1 MSSSFFESTGSLPR
15 PTCTYCTVHLYSSVF
30 AVNLADDNKKPFEKN
45 TEVEDEEKT
54 GEILAL
60 LPHFL
65 AFASLT
71 SAGSFPIESYPLSIF
86 QGGF

>member
-1 MSSSFFESTGSLPR
+1 MSLISVLSTQGKLVKEAGD
-15 PTCTYCTVHLYSSVF
+15 VHLYSSVF
-30 AVNLADDNKKPFEKN
+30 AVNVMDDNKKN

-60 LPHFL
+60 LSHFL

>member
-1 MSSSFFESTGSLPR
+1 MKEAGD
-15 PTCTYCTVHLYSSVF
+15 VHLYSSVF
-30 AVNLADDNKKPFEKN
+30 AVNLTDDNEKN
-45 TEVEDEEKT
+45 KEVEDEEKT

-71 SAGSFPIESYPLSIF
+71 SAGSFPIESYPPSIF
-86 QGGF
+86 QGRF

>member
-1 MSSSFFESTGSLPR
+1 MMSLISVLSTQVRLVKEAGD
-15 PTCTYCTVHLYSSVF
+15 VHLYSSVF
-30 AVNLADDNKKPFEKN
+30 AVNVTEDNKKPFEKN

-71 SAGSFPIESYPLSIF
+71 SAGSFPIESYPLSLF

>member
-1 MSSSFFESTGSLPR
+1 MKEAGD
-15 PTCTYCTVHLYSSVF
+15 VHLYSSVF
-30 AVNLADDNKKPFEKN
+30 AVNVMDDNKKN
-45 TEVEDEEKT
+45 TEVKDEEKT

>member
-1 MSSSFFESTGSLPR
+1 MSLSSVLSTQGRLVKEAGD
-15 PTCTYCTVHLYSSVF
+15 VHLYSSVF

-65 AFASLT
+65 ASLT

>member
-1 MSSSFFESTGSLPR
+1 MKEAGD
-15 PTCTYCTVHLYSSVF
+15 VHLYSSVF
-30 AVNLADDNKKPFEKN
+30 AVNVMDDNKKN
-45 TEVEDEEKT
+45 TGVEDEEKT

-65 AFASLT
+65 ASLT
-71 SAGSFPIESYPLSIF
+71 SAGSFPIESYPLSLF